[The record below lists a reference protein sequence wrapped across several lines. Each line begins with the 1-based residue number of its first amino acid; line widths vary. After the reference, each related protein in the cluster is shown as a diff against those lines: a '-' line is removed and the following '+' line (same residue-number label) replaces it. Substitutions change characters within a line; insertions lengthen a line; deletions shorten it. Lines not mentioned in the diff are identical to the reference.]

1 MAQADPGEVIFV
13 RLSKDE
19 VREMIREEI
28 ALGNEV
34 LIEKLGEYIDNLS
47 GIIGQAH
54 EGGVLGGG

>member
-1 MAQADPGEVIFV
+1 MAQADPREIIFV

-19 VREMIREEI
+19 VREMIREEV

-47 GIIGQAH
+47 GIMGQGFT
-54 EGGVLGGG
+54 EGTLGGG